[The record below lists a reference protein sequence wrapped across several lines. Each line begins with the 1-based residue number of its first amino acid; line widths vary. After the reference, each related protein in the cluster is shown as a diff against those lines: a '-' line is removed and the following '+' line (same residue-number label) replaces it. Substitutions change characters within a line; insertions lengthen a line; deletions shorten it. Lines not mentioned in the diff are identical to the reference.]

1 MTFIETASVAI
12 HAILVNKTRSFLT
25 MLGVIIGVGAVILL
39 VAIGEGLQQYITGQF
54 DQLGANTITI
64 LPGDIFSSSS
74 GFGGREEQVSAF
86 SNNKL
91 RLSDVVAIEKLR
103 SSVLRATPVM
113 FNSTEI
119 VFQGVHKKVSVVG
132 TTDAYVNI
140 RNLEFD
146 KGAFFTP
153 QDNLGKRKVVVLGA
167 SIADE
172 LFKHID
178 PIGKRILVNGQG
190 FTVAGVVKK
199 IGGGFGGPQFDR
211 YVYIPLETYRTLFN
225 VEAVTQI
232 VVQARNK
239 DTVQTAITHIKD
251 TLGKRLKKD
260 EFSVFET
267 TEILKVIN
275 QILGVLTVGLGGI
288 AAISLVVGGIGI
300 MNIMLVSV
308 TERTRE
314 IGLRKAVGATPN
326 QILLQFLI
334 ESALLSVVGGSI
346 GVALA
351 FLLSLAIRQFFPATV
366 TLFAVTLA
374 FSVSAAIG
382 IIFGVAP
389 ARRASKLSP
398 IEALRYE

>member
-146 KGAFFTP
+146 KGA
-153 QDNLGKRKVVVLGA
+153 

-199 IGGGFGGPQFDR
+199 IGGGFGGPQFDT